1 MDIKYGINDGF
12 TLDMILIPDFGQ
24 TKFDNTIL
32 NLSAFEVQYA
42 EQRPFFTEGTELFSI
57 GNLLFSTCWRFP
69 NGISIF
75 KNQ

>member
-57 GNLLFSTCWRFP
+57 GNLFILDVLE
-69 NGISIF
+69 ISQRDIHL
-75 KNQ
+75 